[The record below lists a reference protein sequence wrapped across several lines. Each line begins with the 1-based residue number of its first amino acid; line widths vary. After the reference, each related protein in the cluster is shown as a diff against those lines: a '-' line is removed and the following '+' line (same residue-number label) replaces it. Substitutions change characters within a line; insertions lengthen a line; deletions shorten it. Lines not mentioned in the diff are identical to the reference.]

1 MKILILLAV
10 VGAAFALPQG
20 ILGGP
25 RNPAPEGEDSTPD
38 SGRFPFA
45 FPDFFSPRTPGPD
58 GVDGE
63 EPPRSGGFPF
73 GFPDVFSG
81 FPFGPSPGDLPNDY
95 DNSTSVVKD
104 VNGTQMEVNT
114 TTTKQT
120 GEDGNVFYRHFHIVR
135 TIPEDEN
142 TDEIFPQEDEAQN
155 EVTSRSRPRRWN
167 EWFKKTAPYIP
178 TPFGFQPYRI
188 SSKHPNAIPK
198 GKVEDE
204 QPTRRPGKHIPI
216 RNNADI
222 AVNYISPVPRQAN
235 PDAEVFDVNLM
246 REDERRFFE
255 GRDQPVSAQPMLSQ
269 PPRSQPIRSQPI
281 RSQPCR
287 SQSLRAQPI
296 RSQPSRSQS
305 LRAQPIRSQSLR
317 AQPIRSQSIRS
328 QPIRSHPLRS
338 YPNRSLPLRSQSLR
352 GQPRL

>member
-1 MKILILLAV
+1 MKILIFLAV
-10 VGAAFALPQG
+10 VGAALAFPQG
-20 ILGGP
+20 IL
-25 RNPAPEGEDSTPD
+25 RRLQNPAPEVEDFTPG
-38 SGRFPFA
+38 SGRGSFS
-45 FPDFFSPRTPGPD
+45 FPDFFVPRTPGPD
-58 GVDGE
+58 GGDGE
-63 EPPRSGGFPF
+63 EPPRSDGFPF

-81 FPFGPSPGDLPNDY
+81 FPFGPSPGDLPSDY

-135 TIPEDEN
+135 TIPGEN
-142 TDEIFPQEDEAQN
+142 TDEIPPVGEVEGPSEVPQEDAAEN
-155 EVTSRSRPRRWN
+155 ELGGENFEVTSRSRPRRWN

-188 SSKHPNAIPK
+188 ASRHPNAIPK
-198 GKVEDE
+198 GKVEEE
-204 QPTRRPGKHIPI
+204 QPTRKPGKLIPI

-222 AVNYISPVPRQAN
+222 AVNYISPVPRPAN

-269 PPRSQPIRSQPI
+269 P
-281 RSQPCR
+281 
-287 SQSLRAQPI
+287 L
-296 RSQPSRSQS
+296 
-305 LRAQPIRSQSLR
+305 
-317 AQPIRSQSIRS
+317 
-328 QPIRSHPLRS
+328 
-338 YPNRSLPLRSQSLR
+338 RSLPLRSQSLR